1 MTNTARF
8 LARHNVWGVKLHPLH
23 IQRGTRLEESYR
35 KGEVRVLDL
44 DEYAERVVEFLEEL
58 PPQTV
63 IHRLCGS
70 TQERFL
76 VAPPWGSDRFA
87 PPAIIRQ
94 LLETRDSHQGASYT
108 P

>member
-1 MTNTARF
+1 
-8 LARHNVWGVKLHPLH
+8 
-23 IQRGTRLEESYR
+23 
-35 KGEVRVLDL
+35 VRVLDL

-70 TQERFL
+70 TPRRFL
-76 VAPPWGSDRFA
+76 VAPSWGSDRFT

-94 LLETRDSHQGASYT
+94 LLEERGTHQGALYT
-108 P
+108 L